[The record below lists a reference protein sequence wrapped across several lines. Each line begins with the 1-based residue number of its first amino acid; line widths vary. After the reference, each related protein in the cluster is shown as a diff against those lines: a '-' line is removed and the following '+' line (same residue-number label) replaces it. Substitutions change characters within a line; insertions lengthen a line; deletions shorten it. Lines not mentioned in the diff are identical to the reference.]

1 LRKWIL
7 FPALLFWEGLVSGL
21 FRISFQGLPDPRT
34 GNARRHALLEV
45 LTIALTAS
53 VCGAESCVDFAL
65 FARDRRALFEEFLE
79 LPGGLPSHDTFSRIF
94 RLLDPAA
101 FSRCFQQF
109 LDHLG
114 EDGRGVLAIDG
125 KTLRR
130 SFDRAA
136 GRSALHVVT
145 AFAAGARMVVG
156 QRAVADGENEI
167 VAARALLE
175 LFDLKGVLV
184 TGDALHAQ
192 AETARTILDRGG
204 DWLFPLKDNRPALR
218 AEVARYFDDPATA
231 PTDAHVTTDANHG
244 RVEVRRHRVS
254 HDVAWLASDRRFP
267 DEATLPGL
275 KTLGQIE
282 RTVTTPDGKTT
293 TTRTLYLSSAT
304 LNARTLAKAARDHWS
319 IEAAVHWVLD
329 TSFDEDRARNR
340 KDHGPENLATLRKLA
355 LNVVRAAKNDDSI
368 RLRRKRAGWSDDY
381 ARTILG
387 QMR

>member
-1 LRKWIL
+1 MAGI
-7 FPALLFWEGLVSGL
+7 

-34 GNARRHALLEV
+34 GNARRHALLDV

-53 VCGAESCVDFAL
+53 ICGAESCVDFAT
-65 FARDRRALFEEFLE
+65 FARDRRALFEEFLD
-79 LPGGLPSHDTFSRIF
+79 LPGGLPSHDTFSRVF
-94 RLLDPAA
+94 RLLDPVA

-114 EDGRGVLAIDG
+114 EDGAGVLAIDG

-136 GRSALHVVT
+136 GRSALHVVS
-145 AFAAGARMVVG
+145 AFASGARMIVG
-156 QRAVADGENEI
+156 QRAVAAGENEI

-192 AETARTILDRGG
+192 ERTAQTILERGG

-218 AEVARYFDDPATA
+218 AEVERYFADPATVLA
-231 PTDAHVTTDANHG
+231 TPHVTTDADHG
-244 RVEVRRHRVS
+244 RIEVRRHWVS
-254 HDVAWLASDRRFP
+254 HDVAWLASERRFP
-267 DEATLPGL
+267 DEAVLPGL
-275 KTLGQIE
+275 KILGLVE
-282 RTVTTPDGKTT
+282 RTVTSPDGRTT
-293 TTRTLYLSSAT
+293 ATRTLYLSSAA
-304 LNARTLAKAARDHWS
+304 LEPKTLARAVRAHWS

-329 TSFDEDRARNR
+329 TAFDEDRARNR

-355 LNVVRAAKNDDSI
+355 LNVVRAANNQDSI

-381 ARTILG
+381 ARAILG